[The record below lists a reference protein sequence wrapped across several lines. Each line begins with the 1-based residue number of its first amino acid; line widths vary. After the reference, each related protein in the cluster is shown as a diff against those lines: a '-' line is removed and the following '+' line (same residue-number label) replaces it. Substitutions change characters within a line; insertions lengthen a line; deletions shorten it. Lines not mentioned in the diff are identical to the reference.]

1 MKEYTPQNGVFQL
14 EVVTNFIQTR
24 ISFERIMTPITQ
36 RFGLTP
42 LSSVTLNL
50 IAHQES
56 PTVSSIF
63 KTLDLNQG
71 NVSSMCKK
79 LENDGFIQRCR
90 CKTDERSVVLII
102 TEKGH
107 AALDGV
113 ERTLRAY
120 FEDEQ
125 AVSKKDFM
133 KALSGIEALKQIVQ
147 NVEKRVYNKDE
158 DTKICLN

>member
-1 MKEYTPQNGVFQL
+1 M
-14 EVVTNFIQTR
+14 
-24 ISFERIMTPITQ
+24 
-36 RFGLTP
+36 
-42 LSSVTLNL
+42 
-50 IAHQES
+50 
-56 PTVSSIF
+56 
-63 KTLDLNQG
+63 
-71 NVSSMCKK
+71 
-79 LENDGFIQRCR
+79 
-90 CKTDERSVVLII
+90 LII